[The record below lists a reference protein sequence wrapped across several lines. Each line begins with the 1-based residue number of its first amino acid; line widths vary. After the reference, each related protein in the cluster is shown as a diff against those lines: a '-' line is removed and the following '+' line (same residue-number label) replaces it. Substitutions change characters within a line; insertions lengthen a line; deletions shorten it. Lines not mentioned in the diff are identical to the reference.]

1 MQSNKYSFVS
11 ETFIIQMGFYTTG
24 NSIWGI
30 NFGIPVKKDLFMK
43 RFSIFVVFM
52 LLSGLMLP
60 AAFGMRF
67 EEARH
72 LLARTGFG
80 GNWEQIRAFES
91 MGYAEAVTAILNQT
105 RKHPLTP
112 PPEWVNE
119 PLMSRAQIK
128 QLSKEERKKLFQ
140 RWRRRSF
147 ELKAWW
153 FREMVQTDAP
163 LGEQMTLF
171 WHNHFTSGLRKV
183 KSPKLMYG
191 QNQLLRKHALG
202 NFRQLIHAVA
212 KDPAMLIYLD
222 NVFNQKDKPNENF
235 ARELLELFTLGEG
248 QYTEKDIKE
257 VARAFT
263 GWTIDRHTGKFRFIR
278 RRHDFGSKSFMGSTG
293 NFDGDDI
300 IDIVLEQPGVATHIT
315 EKLWQAFIS
324 QKPDPQEIDRLAE
337 VLRSNDYELKPLM
350 QALLTCQAFRDPQ
363 TFGDMIKSP
372 VDLIVGTLRV
382 FQFPMGDG
390 RGIVLASRRLGQD
403 LMDPPNVKG
412 WPGGTRWISSDTLM
426 MRRQILD
433 RFLRGME
440 MLQAGKSVG
449 PSSTKTMSGQMT
461 DFQLFGK
468 NLTDQTVTKILLPL
482 PPILAPQAMV
492 DRQELVLQLV
502 QDPVYQLK

>member
-1 MQSNKYSFVS
+1 MKKLPAHS
-11 ETFIIQMGFYTTG
+11 G

-30 NFGIPVKKDLFMK
+30 NHGITAKKDLFMK
-43 RFSIFVVFM
+43 RLPVFLVFLLLM
-52 LLSGLMLP
+52 GLLSS
-60 AAFGMRF
+60 AAFGISF

-80 GNWEQIRAFES
+80 GDWEQIQRLKS
-91 MGYAEAVTAILNQT
+91 LGYEEAVTAILNQT
-105 RKHPLTP
+105 RSQPLTAP
-112 PPEWVNE
+112 PDWVSE
-119 PLMSRAQIK
+119 PLMSRQQIK
-128 QLSKEERKKLFQ
+128 QLSKEARKKLFRQ
-140 RWRRRSF
+140 KRMRSF

-153 FREMVQTDAP
+153 FHEMVQTDSP
-163 LGEQMTLF
+163 ISEQMTLF

-183 KSPKLMYG
+183 NSTKLMYA
-191 QNQLLRKHALG
+191 QNLLLRQHALG

-222 NVFNQKDKPNENF
+222 NVFNQKGKPNENF

-248 QYTEKDIKE
+248 HYTEKDIKE
-257 VARAFT
+257 AARAFT
-263 GWTIDRHTGKFRFIR
+263 GWAIDRRSGKFRFIR
-278 RRHDFGSKSFMGSTG
+278 RRHDFGSKTFMGRAG

-300 IDIVLEQPGVATHIT
+300 IDMVLEQPQVASTIT
-315 EKLWQAFIS
+315 EKIWRAFIS
-324 QKPDPQEIDRLAE
+324 QTPDPQEVSRLASL
-337 VLRSNDYELKPLM
+337 LRANDYELKPLM
-350 QALLTCQAFRDPQ
+350 QSMLTSRAFRDPQ
-363 TFGDMIKSP
+363 TYGAMIKSP

-390 RGIVLASRRLGQD
+390 RGIVQASRRLGQD

-440 MLQAGKSVG
+440 MLPARKNVGLSTATTMPGPIAGMKVFGKSM
-449 PSSTKTMSGQMT
+449 SHKTITK
-461 DFQLFGK
+461 
-468 NLTDQTVTKILLPL
+468 VLLPL
-482 PPILAPQAMV
+482 PPIAPAGSIT
-492 DRQELVLQLV
+492 DRQELISERV